1 VVDRAGL
8 SRVQLPP
15 IALPL
20 NEAGRDAVM
29 AIIIEIRAAEGGD
42 DAKLLVKE
50 QLAVLLR
57 RAQRRCL

>member
-1 VVDRAGL
+1 M
-8 SRVQLPP
+8 QLPP